1 LGDVRRL
8 EMAIFKKQFADAD
21 SYEEWLERA
30 SGRVNVLEIKNSP
43 KIFGS
48 SLQPSNG
55 PVIVRY
61 QTHDRSMAPNHSPL
75 TSKNVQAALVAAGF
89 LALSL
94 YLMFEA

>member
-1 LGDVRRL
+1 LGGVRRL

-21 SYEEWLERA
+21 SYEAWLEQA
-30 SGRVNVLEIKNSP
+30 SGRVNVLQIQNAP

-48 SLQPSNG
+48 SAQPSNG

-61 QTHDRSMAPNHSPL
+61 QTNDKSFGAPSPL
-75 TSKNVQAALVAAGF
+75 ASKNVQAALVAAGF

>member
-1 LGDVRRL
+1 
-8 EMAIFKKQFADAD
+8 MAIFKKQFADAD
-21 SYEEWLERA
+21 SYEEWMEQA
-30 SGRVNVLEIKNSP
+30 SGRVNVLEIKNAP

-61 QTHDRSMAPNHSPL
+61 QTNDKSFGAAPSPL
-75 TSKNVQAALVAAGF
+75 ASKNVQAAIVAAGF

>member
-1 LGDVRRL
+1 
-8 EMAIFKKQFADAD
+8 MAIFKKQFADAD
-21 SYEEWLERA
+21 SYEAWLEQA
-30 SGRVNVLEIKNSP
+30 SGRVNVLEIKNAP

-48 SLQPSNG
+48 SAPPSNG

-61 QTHDRSMAPNHSPL
+61 QTNDKSFDAPSPL
-75 TSKNVQAALVAAGF
+75 ASKNVQAALVAAGF

>member
-1 LGDVRRL
+1 M

-21 SYEEWLERA
+21 SYEDWMEQA
-30 SGRVNVLEIKNSP
+30 SGRVNVLEIKNAP

-61 QTHDRSMAPNHSPL
+61 QTNDKSFGAPSPL
-75 TSKNVQAALVAAGF
+75 ASKNVQAALIAAGF
-89 LALSL
+89 FALSL